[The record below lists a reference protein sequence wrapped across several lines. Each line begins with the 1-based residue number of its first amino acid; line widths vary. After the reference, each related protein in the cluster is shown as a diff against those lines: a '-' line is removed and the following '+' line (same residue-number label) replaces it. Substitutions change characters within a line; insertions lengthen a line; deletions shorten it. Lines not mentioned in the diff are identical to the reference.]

1 MLLRDFL
8 NEFELDWAQA
18 AYRSGQIPLKK
29 IKKKKILLV
38 GEQEAL
44 QDAAAWSF
52 MAWNDEAKA
61 GIRVEEAF
69 LNAEGALEV
78 RHVFTE
84 EGFQIKEA
92 DVVILTGLC
101 CAKAPE

>member
-18 AYRSGQIPLKK
+18 ACRSAQIPLKK
-29 IKKKKILLV
+29 IKKKKKYLLV

-61 GIRVEEAF
+61 RDPCRGSLFKTRRVLWKCAMF
-69 LNAEGALEV
+69 L
-78 RHVFTE
+78 R
-84 EGFQIKEA
+84 KK
-92 DVVILTGLC
+92 DSR
-101 CAKAPE
+101 